1 MSMSE
6 GEGPEGIPLLEGPQ
20 AHLAS
25 LFHPTTWRTTFSSPK
40 TLLWRSFL
48 LPLNSGVSCLYS
60 GTWEVI
66 R

>member
-6 GEGPEGIPLLEGPQ
+6 GEGPEGILLEEPQ

-25 LFHPTTWRTTFSSPK
+25 LFHPTTRRATFSSPK

-48 LPLNSGVSCLYS
+48 LPSILGSHVSTKAH
-60 GTWEVI
+60 GGVI